1 MRHVAISTEQAEL
14 TNFTGLENLP
24 SAPKLARHVA
34 TCDTQLRAA
43 IYRKTYFR
51 QRLRPRLR
59 LPLVSLSTQYQITC
73 SWTARFSPTSAPAL
87 CFNTTSHDT
96 NRHPVPPDSAITINQ
111 RISKKD
117 SVSFPQILTL
127 RDAHEAVS
135 RIDPALL
142 SQHLTV
148 SVEYCIKNQTMR
160 LNRWEACH

>member
-1 MRHVAISTEQAEL
+1 MFMDCKVQSQHCA
-14 TNFTGLENLP
+14 
-24 SAPKLARHVA
+24 
-34 TCDTQLRAA
+34 
-43 IYRKTYFR
+43 
-51 QRLRPRLR
+51 
-59 LPLVSLSTQYQITC
+59 
-73 SWTARFSPTSAPAL
+73 
-87 CFNTTSHDT
+87 FNTTSHDT